1 MLPDC
6 IRRPT
11 PLCYIARQIVWRFS
25 EIGMKRNLIPP
36 PVVWRLSLYLRELQ
50 ALAGNG
56 VEKTSSRKLAQ
67 GLKTTD
73 AQVRKDLACFGQF
86 GRPGVGYRVA
96 ELIQRIRQILK
107 TDKVRPVVVV
117 GAGDLGRALLRHKGF
132 LAKGFNVVGAFDV
145 SATLVGQTAGSVPV
159 RHIDEL
165 PEFLRQTQIRLAVLA
180 VPPQAAQEVCDLL
193 CEAGIQGILNFAPIS
208 IAAPQNVTVR
218 QVDLT
223 AELEQLSF
231 HVANQ

>member
-1 MLPDC
+1 
-6 IRRPT
+6 
-11 PLCYIARQIVWRFS
+11 
-25 EIGMKRNLIPP
+25 MKRNLIPP

-50 ALAGNG
+50 VLAGEG
-56 VEKTSSRKLAQ
+56 VEKISSRKLAA
-67 GLKTTD
+67 GLHTTD

-86 GRPGVGYRVA
+86 GRPGVGYHVA

-132 LAKGFNVVGAFDV
+132 LAKGFSLVAAFDI
-145 SATLVGQTAGSVPV
+145 SARLVGKTADGMTV

-165 PEFLRQTQIRLAVLA
+165 REFLQQSDIRLAVLA
-180 VPPQAAQEVCDLL
+180 VPPQAAQGVCNLL
-193 CEAGIQGILNFAPIS
+193 CGLGIQGILNFAPIS
-208 IAAPQNVTVR
+208 ISAPPSVTVR

-231 HVANQ
+231 HVPTQ